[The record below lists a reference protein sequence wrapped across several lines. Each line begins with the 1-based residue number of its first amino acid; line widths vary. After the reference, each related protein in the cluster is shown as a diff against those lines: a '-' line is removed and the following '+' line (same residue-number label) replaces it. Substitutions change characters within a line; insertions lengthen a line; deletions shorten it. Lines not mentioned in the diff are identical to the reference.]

1 MNKTNSIQVSRFSP
15 GGFVLHKIT
24 GDFSGKCSAW
34 FDEKGEILAAE
45 QIVLYTGRSEISRSV
60 KKNGPI
66 WEICA
71 SFGKRY
77 VKN

>member
-1 MNKTNSIQVSRFSP
+1 MSNSIQVSRFST

-45 QIVLYTGRSEISRSV
+45 QIIPYAGRSEISRSV

-66 WEICA
+66 WETCKMI
-71 SFGKRY
+71 GKRY
-77 VKN
+77 VKKN

>member
-1 MNKTNSIQVSRFSP
+1 MSNSIQVSYFSP

-34 FDEKGEILAAE
+34 FDKDGNIEEAE
-45 QIVLYTGRSEISRSV
+45 QIIPTKGGITRPV

-77 VKN
+77 IKN